1 MAESTQEEFSV
12 LLYDAL
18 NHQGFS
24 KERIHKRTRNAD
36 EYCNTV
42 HRYICTVFDIDV
54 DASTCIEYIA
64 AGSKG
69 EGVALGGGS
78 DQDFMI
84 KLNFVMCVDQWQE
97 MEESFVLQNEYS
109 KTTPGY
115 VRLLARID
123 FNEEDEVN
131 MVLQNVTR
139 RCSFS
144 WNNYLSSCLF
154 SQHITNFMQTFSNNV
169 LPLYGFDEFQLML
182 NGPALTTMY
191 IATLQ
196 CESGNVLE
204 YKQETDLV
212 LGLPFYSHEVMAK
225 WLKRRRNYE
234 WPSTHL
240 QTDISKLEGV
250 VVPVGDK
257 LSYESDIEWRLSY
270 TTAEKK
276 LVHSMDDVQVKLYV
290 VLKYVQKDRLKPSCK
305 NFTSYIVKNLVFWM
319 LEMTPITAFTPNKLM
334 DIIMAALRLLR
345 RYLKLLF
352 LPCYMIPER
361 NLFHGR
367 MTQCDCK
374 RLLRDV
380 ENIIEEGP
388 MFLLNNHFVSL
399 SMQLTYNYPDT
410 AREYEQWV
418 AEIEDLKPKLD
429 QISIKLTIAV
439 MFNLDLKTIFDE
451 DSVTTLIRFCK
462 LLCRDQ
468 PVHELLLRNDAPKI
482 ILQRVN
488 TLCRALPM

>member
-1 MAESTQEEFSV
+1 MADLTQGEFSV

-24 KERIHKRTRNAD
+24 KERICKRTRNVD
-36 EYCNTV
+36 DYCSTV
-42 HRYICTVFDIDV
+42 MCNILTACRIDDDV
-54 DASTCIEYIA
+54 TIEYIA
-64 AGSKG
+64 AGSSG

-78 DQDFMI
+78 DRDFII
-84 KLNFVMCVDQWQE
+84 KVNDLMCVDQWQE
-97 MEESFVLQNEYS
+97 MEERFVLQNEYS

-131 MVLQNVTR
+131 MMLQSVTR
-139 RCSFS
+139 RCFFS
-144 WNNYLSSCLF
+144 WNNYMSSSLF
-154 SQHITNFMQTFSNNV
+154 SQHATDFMQTISTNAM
-169 LPLYGFDEFQLML
+169 PLYDFVELHHML
-182 NGPALTTMY
+182 NGPALTTRAITTM
-191 IATLQ
+191 Q
-196 CESGNVLE
+196 FESGNVLE
-204 YKQETDLV
+204 LKQETDLV
-212 LGLPFYSHEVMAK
+212 FGLPFYSHEVMAK
-225 WLKRRRNYE
+225 WLKRKRNYE

-240 QTDISKLEGV
+240 QTDISKMEGV

-257 LSYESDIEWRLSY
+257 LSYESDIEWRISY

-290 VLKYVQKDRLKPSCK
+290 VLKSVQKDRLKPSCK
-305 NFTSYIVKNLVFWM
+305 NFTSYMVKNIVFWV
-319 LEMTPITAFTPNKLM
+319 LEMTPITEFTPNKLM

-367 MTQCDCK
+367 MTPCDCK
-374 RLLRDV
+374 RLMRDV

-388 MFLLNNHFVSL
+388 MFLLNNHYVSL
-399 SMQLTYNYPDT
+399 SMQLTYKYPDT
-410 AREYEQWV
+410 ARDYEQWV
-418 AEIEDLKPKLD
+418 AELEDLKPKLD
-429 QISIKLTIAV
+429 QFNMKLLIALL
-439 MFNLDLKTIFDE
+439 FNLDLMTIFDE
-451 DSVTTLIRFCK
+451 DSVTTSIRYCK
-462 LLCRDQ
+462 LLCGDQ
-468 PVHELLLRNDAPKI
+468 PVHEFLLRNDALQI
-482 ILQRVN
+482 LLQRLN